1 VKDTI
6 APTITISAPSS
17 TTVNTTLA
25 TYSVSG
31 SASDNVSVASVTW
44 VTSTGNSG
52 TATGTSAWS
61 AKIPLL
67 QGFNQVT
74 IRATD
79 TSGNYS
85 WRSILIT
92 RQ

>member
-1 VKDTI
+1 
-6 APTITISAPSS
+6 
-17 TTVNTTLA
+17 
-25 TYSVSG
+25 
-31 SASDNVSVASVTW
+31 
-44 VTSTGNSG
+44 
-52 TATGTSAWS
+52 
-61 AKIPLL
+61 LL